1 MEFKKNEGSRKG
13 SFIYCANGYFYT
25 KNNENKGKINLRSHS
40 YKKGCCGTA
49 AVENG
54 IFFENQPH
62 THPKNP
68 DEIQKIK
75 IESKMK
81 NEAQRT
87 PLAPRDIHNSNITS
101 SSIEVS
107 PFAKISPTMRK
118 RRATVF
124 PAVHL

>member
-1 MEFKKNEGSRKG
+1 MEFEKIEGSRKG
-13 SFIYCANGYFYT
+13 SFIYCANGYIYT
-25 KNNENKGKINLRSHS
+25 KNNEYKGKIKLRSHS
-40 YKKGCCGTA
+40 YKNGCCGTA

-62 THPKNP
+62 THPKQP

-75 IESKMK
+75 IESKMR
-81 NEAQRT
+81 NDAQRT
-87 PLAPRDIHNSNITS
+87 PLAPRDIHNSNIMS

-107 PFAKISPTMRK
+107 PFAKRSSTMRK